1 MRISSVTHTLRER
14 VCGKLQ
20 GMRLQSC
27 RQTLVGKKDELW
39 PSSFLLNRLARGFV
53 LGALL
58 CISTFVVPA
67 VVAQTGLRKTNEGAG
82 ITGTA
87 KFEDNFDGGST
98 NLSTN
103 WFAHP
108 AYKIKV
114 KTVGARKLGQAVNT
128 ATGPENDFWNKFVA
142 IPKTITN
149 PNVVKIVFGD
159 NADPVGRVFTGF
171 ALMLDKPDTTADGYL
186 LFHYTEGARNQLRLF
201 KMTKTVP
208 TEEIGSVDVEL
219 TTADV
224 GDTLGVEMTSDAAG
238 HHFRVTINSKE
249 VGIIN
254 DPNKVRGKDPGKT
267 YYAGFMIN
275 GNTSNGVDYF
285 YSARTIDNVPPS
297 AVTDLSVVSVS
308 ASAAILR
315 WKAPGEDA
323 NQGTADKYN
332 LRYST
337 SPINNEN
344 FAEATPVTTVPKPA
358 APGTTQSATV
368 SGLSGGT
375 TYYFALKTLD
385 KAGNISALSNVA
397 SATTITVNVVTDDF
411 NRPGPGLGAAW
422 KADPN
427 MKIVGNAVQNTSNAD
442 GFRLAIFD
450 AVKNPTEV
458 SMKWGPNTTPEGR
471 KFSGMVVMASGGVN
485 SSGYFIQYVDPDS
498 TFLLWRVVDGKIVLT
513 GAIDEGPA
521 AGKRATAGS
530 VMKVEISSDARSH
543 NFQVYFNDQ
552 PARLLKDTTK
562 VEGLGSPL
570 YAGFMLDGQLGEQNA
585 IDEFSVAV
593 PVGRPKNLSVFDGNN
608 QIGSVEQPLPNPLAV
623 LVSDSTGNPVPNV
636 SVTFEVSATSDAVV
650 NSPPIL
656 DGNIRLEA
664 EAGKFNQP
672 LEVRSDDNAG
682 GGKYVIYP
690 DGFTADAADTFHVNI
705 TQAGTYFLWV
715 RSLKTG
721 SFGNWDVIIDNNPP
735 ILYDVY
741 HNNDLP
747 GWNWELLSDRG
758 AGSPSNPEINPV
770 TFNWEAGKHKIIF
783 RVRYSELGLD
793 KIILT
798 TDPAFNPTGKEEL
811 GFVSDKNGVAR
822 AVITLGKK
830 AGTFTAQ
837 AKFGNLAPATFNF
850 TATGGKAAKLE
861 KTAGDNQTGPAGQQL
876 ANPLVVTVRDANNN
890 PVANFAVDWV
900 VIEGNGKLSAYR
912 SVTGLDGK
920 AQTFLTLGNQSPTN
934 KVEARV
940 ELSGATLPVFTA
952 TTISGL
958 ATSASIAGGNGQSA
972 TVRTALP
979 SPLSVKVA
987 DGNGG
992 GVANYP
998 VEFVITRGG
1007 GSSSASNR
1015 VANPGF
1021 ENTVGNTAAPANWTL
1036 EGSPTV
1042 NEVQASSNGPRSGSR
1057 SLSVNANRN
1066 GVGVSQNI
1074 SYQANLGYTLSFYAK
1089 VTGGTARMSWQ
1100 MGTEQVIDMT
1110 PASTKSN
1117 WQFYTI
1123 YANSPAAGNRA
1134 LSFRTN
1140 GTGTFFIDDIK
1151 ILPNTGSNGQLQ
1163 FDWTMG
1169 DTAMTQQGRALI
1181 LNGANHLAG
1190 SPLSFTATA
1199 RAGAAAKMTKQS
1211 GDNQAGAANQPLPSP
1226 FVVKVADASGING
1239 VPAVNVTFQVLSGGG
1254 KLSNNATT
1262 QTVPT
1267 KADGTAETTLTL
1279 GPQSGVTNKVR
1290 VSAAGIARADTFS
1303 AQAAIPNRITK
1314 GPGTAPTTGS
1324 AGRKMASPLVVR
1336 VFDASNKI
1344 IAGYPVTFTIKEGG
1358 GTINGAA
1365 SAIIATDM
1373 NGDAKAYPVLGSTIG
1388 GRNRI
1393 EASVTHNNQP
1403 VTNSPLSFVV
1413 RSVGLKSLSLVSGNN
1428 QSGVVSSPLPQPIR
1442 ARVLDSLNAGI
1453 KDQNVTFTVTAGN
1466 GKVNGASTV
1475 TVKTDTGGVASVTW
1489 TLGPTPGVNNNK
1501 VQASTTPA
1509 LSGSPVTFQASAE
1522 TGVPKNLVKVTT
1534 DSSSGMVSSTMPLTV
1549 KITDIGGNP
1558 KADVNV
1564 TFTVKSGGGKV
1575 NNANTAT
1582 IKSQANGQATVT
1594 LQLGPTA
1601 GAYINVIEVKAV
1613 FNGADLAGSPMTY
1626 RITGTSSKAHALR
1639 LPSGNR
1645 QSGLAGEVLPKP
1657 LRIKVEDKEGNGVAN
1672 HPVIFKIL
1680 AGGGNFGND
1689 KTNITVP
1696 TDASGFAQ
1704 TPWYLGPLTQPDSQV
1719 VEVSA
1724 TDGVNKL
1731 QNVPFRFVA
1740 YASPGL
1746 PSVQT
1751 SFVDAVPLTLPADG
1765 STRCN
1770 VTVYVYDRFGNPIQ
1784 GVPVTIDVSG
1794 DGVKV
1799 TQPATPT
1806 DKNGAA
1812 KGSFTTTRAENK
1824 TVTARV
1830 ISSPPLTISRG
1841 TTVRVTPLAAHSLIQ
1856 GGGNG
1861 QTGNVNTGLS
1871 NPLTVKVGDRYSNG
1885 VPNIEVKFKVERGDG
1900 KLYDLASGQLFDSLR
1915 VRSDED
1921 GLAKVMYI
1929 CGTTVGENHIRISS
1943 GNLLNSPLLYLASVK
1958 NSPAAKIK
1966 MLDGSNRQ
1974 QGTVGS
1980 FLVNPIGVKVM
1991 DADNRPVSGSPVKF
2005 SISLGQ
2011 GLINNQTMAI
2021 VTSDA
2026 FGDAKVS
2033 WRLGTEAGLNV
2044 LRAEAPG
2051 LAGSPVDFEAQAN
2064 PDQATHLRV
2073 TTSQVS
2079 GKVNALS
2086 DPLIVKITDPLG
2098 NGVQG
2103 VGVIFELVEG
2113 TGSLTAGYVVSGDGG
2128 FASTRVRFGPKSGLV
2143 KVRASAEGLNNSP
2156 AILLAYAEP
2165 LGAVSMVAV
2174 TRTDKQTGTKGKPL
2188 NFPLQ
2193 VLVRDNLS
2201 NPVPGVQVQF
2211 VVTEG
2216 GGNFNGSGFFN
2227 AVSDSLGIAS
2237 APWTLG
2243 VNVGANTAKANKSG
2257 LIGSPITFTATAVA
2271 NNLPI
2276 IADLPDVQ
2284 AVEGDVIRFTI
2295 GATDEDG
2302 DALTYQARD
2311 LPAGSSFDALTRT
2324 FTWQTDLNS
2333 AGVYEPGFLAR
2344 DSKGGAD
2351 EEIVVIKVINRNQPP
2366 RVTRTVPF
2374 IRNGA
2379 IADTVIANPGAGGS
2393 FLMRVFAQDPDG
2405 DILSYRWYRD
2415 GVFTGVFA
2423 SSYEFNYSAVTQ
2435 TTFSSVSVLV
2445 FDQEHTVLTRFAIKV
2460 PVELSSFS
2468 ATVVENQRVLLNWK
2482 TASEENH
2489 VGFNVLRSSVE
2500 RGKYLKLND
2509 KLIPSRRDGEY
2520 EFSDDKVEA
2529 GGKYYYKLESLDRDG
2544 QIQLHGPIQ
2553 ITMAL
2558 PQRFELSQNY
2568 PNPFNPSTHI
2578 RFELPKAA
2586 AVTLTIYNSLGQEV
2600 RRLVDGLKPAG
2611 YHTVI
2616 WNGKDQNGR
2625 AVPSG
2630 VYHYRLQAGDFIA
2643 TKKMVLAK

>member
-14 VCGKLQ
+14 VCGKPH
-20 GMRLQSC
+20 GY
-27 RQTLVGKKDELW
+27 RQTLVGKKDEIW
-39 PSSFLLNRLARGFV
+39 PSSLLLNRLARGFV
-53 LGALL
+53 LGAFLYI
-58 CISTFVVPA
+58 ISFAVPA
-67 VVAQTGLRKTNEGAG
+67 VVAQTRLSKTNDGAG
-82 ITGTA
+82 IAGTA

-114 KTVGARKLGQAVNT
+114 KTVGAKKLGQAVNT

-142 IPKTITN
+142 LPKTITN
-149 PNVVKIVFGD
+149 PNIVKIVFGD

-186 LFHYTEGARNQLRLF
+186 LFHYNEGARNQLRLF
-201 KMTKTVP
+201 KMTKAVP
-208 TEEIGSVDVEL
+208 TEEIASVDVEL
-219 TTADV
+219 TTADI
-224 GDTLGVEMTSDAAG
+224 GDTLGVEMTSDEAG

-249 VGIIN
+249 VGIID

-297 AVTDLSVVSVS
+297 TVTDLSVVTVS
-308 ASAAILR
+308 ASSAILK

-323 NQGTADKYN
+323 NQGTANKYD

-344 FAEATPVTTVPKPA
+344 FAEATGVATAPKPA
-358 APGTTQSATV
+358 APGTTQSTTV
-368 SGLSGGT
+368 SGLNGGT
-375 TYYFALKTLD
+375 TYYFALKTSD
-385 KAGNISALSNVA
+385 KAGNISALSNVV

-411 NRPGPGLGAAW
+411 NRPGPGLGSAW
-422 KADPN
+422 KADAD
-427 MKIVGNAVQNTSNAD
+427 MKIVANAVQNASNAD

-471 KFSGMVVMASGGVN
+471 KFSGLVVMASGGVN
-485 SSGYFIQYVDPDS
+485 SNGYFIQYVDPDS
-498 TFLLWRVVDGKIVLT
+498 SFLLWRVADGQIVLT
-513 GAIDEGPA
+513 GAVDDGPA
-521 AGKRATAGS
+521 SGKRPTAGS
-530 VMKVEISSDARSH
+530 VMKVEISSDAGGN
-543 NFQVYFNDQ
+543 NFQIYFNDQ
-552 PARLLKDTTK
+552 PARLLKDPNK
-562 VEGLGSPL
+562 LEGLGSPL
-570 YAGFMLDGQLGEQNA
+570 YAGFMLDSKLGEENA

-593 PVGRPKNLSVFDGNN
+593 PVGRPKRLDVFEGNN

-623 LVSDSTGNPVPNV
+623 LVSDSTGNPVPNAPI
-636 SVTFEVSATSDAVV
+636 SFEVGANSDAVV

-664 EAGKFNQP
+664 ELGKFNRP
-672 LEVRSDDNAG
+672 MEVRSDDNAG

-690 DGFTADAADTFHVNI
+690 DGFEADAADTFHVDI
-705 TQAGTYFLWV
+705 TQAGAYFMWV

-721 SFGNWDVIIDNNPP
+721 SLGNWDVIIDNNPA

-741 HNNDLP
+741 HNNDIP

-798 TDPAFNPTGKEEL
+798 TDPAFVPAGKEEL

-830 AGTFTAQ
+830 AGAFTAQ

-850 TATGGKAAKLE
+850 TATGGNAARLD
-861 KTAGDNQTGPAGQQL
+861 KTSGDNQTGPAGQQL
-876 ANPLVVTVRDANNN
+876 ANPLVATVRDANNN
-890 PVANFAVDWV
+890 AVANYAVDWV

-940 ELSGATLPVFTA
+940 NLSGTLPVFTA

-979 SPLSVKVA
+979 NPLSVKVA

-998 VEFVITRGG
+998 VEFIVTRGG
-1007 GSSSASNR
+1007 GASSASNR
-1015 VANPGF
+1015 VTNPGF
-1021 ENTVGNTAAPANWTL
+1021 ENTIGNTAAPANWTL
-1036 EGSPTV
+1036 DGSPTL
-1042 NEVQASSNGPRSGSR
+1042 NEVQASTNSPKAGSR

-1074 SYQANLGYTLSFYAK
+1074 SYLANVGYTLSFYAK
-1089 VTGGTARMSWQ
+1089 VTGGAARVTWQ
-1100 MGTEQVIDMT
+1100 METEQVIDMT
-1110 PASTKSN
+1110 SASTKNN

-1140 GTGTFFIDDIK
+1140 GTGVFFIDDIK

-1169 DTAMTQQGRALI
+1169 DTAMTQQGQALI

-1190 SPLSFTATA
+1190 SPLNFTATA

-1226 FVVKVADASGING
+1226 FVVKVADAGGING
-1239 VPAVNVTFQVLSGGG
+1239 VPNVSVTFQVLSGGG
-1254 KLSNNATT
+1254 KLTGNVTT
-1262 QTVPT
+1262 QTLTT

-1279 GPQSGVTNKVR
+1279 GPQSGVTSKVKA
-1290 VSAAGIARADTFS
+1290 SAAGIARADTFS
-1303 AQAAIPNRITK
+1303 ALAAIPNRIAK
-1314 GPGTAPTTGS
+1314 GPGTPPTTGS
-1324 AGRKMASPLVVR
+1324 AGRKMVTPLVVR
-1336 VFDASNKI
+1336 VFDVSNKI
-1344 IAGYPVTFTIKEGG
+1344 IAGYPVTFTVKEGG
-1358 GTINGAA
+1358 GTINGGTTAV
-1365 SAIIATDM
+1365 IPTDM
-1373 NGDAKAYPVLGSTIG
+1373 NGDAKAYPVLGTAIG
-1388 GRNRI
+1388 ARNRL
-1393 EASVTHNNQP
+1393 EASVLHENKP

-1413 RSVGLKSLSLVSGNN
+1413 RTVGLKSLSLVSGNN
-1428 QSGVVSSPLPQPIR
+1428 QSGVVSSPLTQPLKVKV
-1442 ARVLDSLNAGI
+1442 ADSLNAGI
-1453 KDQNVTFTVTAGN
+1453 KDQNVIFTVTAAN
-1466 GKVNGASTV
+1466 GKVNGLPGQGASTV

-1522 TGVPKNLVKVTT
+1522 TGVPKNLVKVTR
-1534 DSSSGMVSSTMPLTV
+1534 DSSSSMVSSTMPLTV
-1549 KITDIGGNP
+1549 KVTDIGGNP
-1558 KADVNV
+1558 KAEVNV
-1564 TFTVKSGGGKV
+1564 TFTIKSGGGKV
-1575 NNANTAT
+1575 NNAATAT

-1594 LQLGPTA
+1594 LLLGPTA
-1601 GAYINVIEVKAV
+1601 GAFINVIEVKAL
-1613 FNGADLAGSPMTY
+1613 FNGANLTGSPMTY
-1626 RITGTSSKAHALR
+1626 RITGTSSKAQALR
-1639 LPSGNR
+1639 SPSGNR
-1645 QSGLAGEVLPKP
+1645 QTGPAGEVLPKP
-1657 LRIKVEDKEGNGVAN
+1657 LRIKVEDKEGNGVPN
-1672 HPVIFKIL
+1672 HPVIFKVIR
-1680 AGGGNFGND
+1680 GEGDFGND
-1689 KTNITVP
+1689 RANITVP
-1696 TDASGFAQ
+1696 TDAGGFAQ
-1704 TPWYLGPLTQPDSQV
+1704 ISWYLGPLTKPDSQL

-1731 QNVPFRFVA
+1731 QGVPFKFVA
-1740 YASPGL
+1740 YGTPGL

-1751 SFVDAVPLTLPADG
+1751 SFVDASPLTLPADG
-1765 STRCN
+1765 TTRCN

-1812 KGSFTTTRAENK
+1812 KGSFTTTCAENK

-1830 ISSPPLTISRG
+1830 ISSPPLAISRG
-1841 TTVRVTPLAAHSLIQ
+1841 STVRVTPLDANRLIQ

-1861 QTGNVNTGLS
+1861 QTGNINTALP
-1871 NPLTVKVGDRYSNG
+1871 NPLGVKVGDRYDNG
-1885 VPNIEVKFKVERGDG
+1885 VPSIEVKFKVERGDG
-1900 KLYDLASGQLFDSLR
+1900 KLYDLASGELFDSLR
-1915 VRSDED
+1915 VRSDDD

-1929 CGTTVGENHIRISS
+1929 CGAAVGENHIRISS

-1966 MLDGSNRQ
+1966 MIDGSNGQ

-1980 FLVNPIGVKVM
+1980 FLVNPIGVKVT
-1991 DADNRPVSGSPVKF
+1991 DSENRPVSGAPVKF
-2005 SISLGQ
+2005 SISLGG
-2011 GLINNQTMAI
+2011 GLINDQTMAI
-2021 VTSDA
+2021 VNSDA
-2026 FGDAKVS
+2026 FGEAKVS
-2033 WRLGTEAGLNV
+2033 WRLGSEAGLNV

-2064 PDQATHLRV
+2064 PDQATHLHV
-2073 TTSQVS
+2073 TGQQVF

-2086 DPLIVKITDPLG
+2086 DPLTVKIADPLG

-2103 VGVIFELVEG
+2103 VGVIFELIEG
-2113 TGSLTAGYVVSGDGG
+2113 AGSLTNNYVVSGDGG
-2128 FASTRVRFGPKSGLV
+2128 FASTRVRFGPKSGPV

-2156 AILLAYAEP
+2156 AILTALAEP
-2165 LGAVSMVAV
+2165 QNAVSMVAV
-2174 TRTDKQTGTKGKPL
+2174 TRSDKQNGTKGKLL

-2211 VVTEG
+2211 VVTDG

-2237 APWTLG
+2237 APWVLG
-2243 VNVGANTAKANKSG
+2243 ANTGANTAKANKSG
-2257 LIGSPITFTATAVA
+2257 LVGSPITFTATAVA
-2271 NNLPI
+2271 NNLPL
-2276 IADLPDVQ
+2276 IADVPDVQ
-2284 AVEGDVIRFTI
+2284 AVEGDVVRFTI
-2295 GATDEDG
+2295 NATDEDG
-2302 DALTYQARD
+2302 DALTYQGRN
-2311 LPAGSSFDALTRT
+2311 LPSGSSFDALTRT
-2324 FTWQTDLNS
+2324 FVWQTDLNS
-2333 AGVYEPGFLAR
+2333 AGLYEPSFLAR

-2351 EEIVVIKVINRNQPP
+2351 EEIVMIDVANRNQRPL
-2366 RVTRTVPF
+2366 VTRTVPF

-2379 IADTVIANPGAGGS
+2379 VADTVIKNPGAGGS
-2393 FLMRVFAQDPDG
+2393 FIMRVFAQDPDG

-2415 GVFTGVFA
+2415 GVFTGIFA

-2435 TTFSSVSVLV
+2435 TTFSSVSVFV
-2445 FDQEHTVLTRFAIKV
+2445 FDQHDTLLTRFSIKV

-2468 ATVVENQRVLLNWK
+2468 AAVVENQRVLLNWK
-2482 TASEENH
+2482 TASEENN

-2500 RGKYLKLND
+2500 RGKYVKLNG
-2509 KLIPSRRDGEY
+2509 KLIPPRRDGEY
-2520 EFSDDKVEA
+2520 EFSDNKVEA

-2544 QIQLHGPIQ
+2544 QAQLHGPIQ

-2586 AVTLTIYNSLGQEV
+2586 LISLAVFNSLGQEV
-2600 RRLVDGLKPAG
+2600 RRLVNGQKPAG

-2630 VYHYRLQAGDFIA
+2630 VYHYRLQAGDFTA
-2643 TKKMVLAK
+2643 TKKLVLAK